1 MRRAN
6 GLSSAGVQ
14 FDSKLR
20 LDRTACAERKHRG
33 PQGRSV
39 HVDVL
44 PSQPRHR
51 GAPVLGQ
58 QRPPLSGQNAGP
70 TSPSGHRGRVLCMS
84 CMSVRWRCLTDHYI
98 LPPATQGMWIP
109 RAPSTSCRLRESR
122 FSGCRTAPE
131 IAGVPGP
138 EIQYGEIRPSV
149 GLRILRRRPCGGS
162 GSPERSTPGELRRA
176 GAEQCPT

>member
-33 PQGRSV
+33 PQGRND

-44 PSQPRHR
+44 PSEPRHR
-51 GAPVLGQ
+51 GARLLGQ

-84 CMSVRWRCLTDHYI
+84 CMSVRWRYLTDHYI
-98 LPPATQGMWIP
+98 LPPATQGVWIP
-109 RAPSTSCRLRESR
+109 RAQSTSCRLRESP
-122 FSGCRTAPE
+122 FSRCRTAPE
-131 IAGVPGP
+131 IAAAPGP
-138 EIQYGEIRPSV
+138 EMQYEEIRPSV
-149 GLRILRRRPCGGS
+149 GLRIRGRRSRGQAAMRR
-162 GSPERSTPGELRRA
+162 EREPGAFNGRRA
-176 GAEQCPT
+176 A